1 MARKKNTRP
10 YRPTHF
16 QVSLYRNGTYVKRV
30 DALSK
35 YYAKVIAHRMGERY
49 SADNGYEIRIEVMP

>member
-1 MARKKNTRP
+1 MGKKKHGGP
-10 YRPTHF
+10 YKPTHY

-35 YYAKVIAHRMGERY
+35 YYAKVIARRMGERY